1 VQAFS
6 VYIPPGDGATAAAV
20 RTHVLARRALGAAR
34 GAVAIIAGDFNG
46 ALYAGDRPR
55 RRS

>member
-1 VQAFS
+1 
-6 VYIPPGDGATAAAV
+6 V